1 MNSNPTQ
8 PSKGFLAVA
17 SRRKNFYYSAIN
29 LLEGIKDYY
38 PEAQTCLVCDEW
50 MHDREPDIDHII
62 FTEKQDDYRAKM
74 WGMWKS
80 PFDITLYMDAD
91 MECVHEDISTVFDMM
106 GDHDLMFQ
114 ELTKERDP
122 VFKNRHFPKG
132 SFQYNGGVCMFNSG
146 KPHVRDFMHRWWEL
160 FTEQYNDRWWP
171 AGPDGGWDDVGY
183 GKRTE
188 MKHWDQFTLWYLL
201 NEESKWSDIDVGVF
215 EDDLRWN
222 YFTHF
227 KRFGLIPNKEPVI
240 LHYSGG
246 FKKDQD
252 VFAYGS

>member
-1 MNSNPTQ
+1 MLFRS
-8 PSKGFLAVA
+8 
-17 SRRKNFYYSAIN
+17 
-29 LLEGIKDYY
+29 
-38 PEAQTCLVCDEW
+38 
-50 MHDREPDIDHII
+50 
-62 FTEKQDDYRAKM
+62 
-74 WGMWKS
+74 
-80 PFDITLYMDAD
+80 
-91 MECVHEDISTVFDMM
+91 
-106 GDHDLMFQ
+106 
-114 ELTKERDP
+114 
-122 VFKNRHFPKG
+122 
-132 SFQYNGGVCMFNSG
+132 
-146 KPHVRDFMHRWWEL
+146 WWEL

-171 AGPDGGWDDVGY
+171 AGADGGWDDVGY

-201 NEESKWSDIDVGVF
+201 NEESKWGDIDVGVF